1 MPSDAPVSD
10 DPSREGGSDFFGFE
24 DPFRLFDIWLNEA
37 WASEPADAN
46 AMSLATV
53 DADDL
58 PDVRTVLLKGTDDRG
73 FVFYTNTTSAKGLQ
87 LEQSARA
94 ALCLHWKSLRRQVR
108 ARGEVSRVG
117 EEEADAYF
125 ASRPRD
131 SQVGAWASD
140 QSSPMESRAVFEA
153 EIARVDERYGDNEIP
168 RPPHW
173 TGYRIT
179 PLEIEFWHDRPFR
192 LHDRLVFRRPDA
204 AGPWQKSRLF
214 P

>member
-1 MPSDAPVSD
+1 MAGDASVGK
-10 DPSREGGSDFFGFE
+10 EGSEVDGSDFFGFE
-24 DPFRLFDIWLNEA
+24 DPFYLFDIWLNEA
-37 WASEPADAN
+37 WANEPADAN

-53 DADDL
+53 DADGL
-58 PDVRTVLLKGTDDRG
+58 PDVRTVLLKGTDERG
-73 FVFYTNTTSAKGLQ
+73 FVFYTNTTSAKGVQ
-87 LEQSARA
+87 LEQSAKA

-108 ARGEVSRVG
+108 ARGEVSMVSD
-117 EEEADAYF
+117 EEANAYF

-140 QSSPMESRAVFEA
+140 QSSPLESRAFFES
-153 EIARVDERYGDNEIP
+153 EIARVDEQYGDTDVP

-192 LHDRLVFRRPDA
+192 LHDRLVFRRSDA
-204 AGPWQKSRLF
+204 VDQWRKSRLF

>member
-1 MPSDAPVSD
+1 MSSDVSAE
-10 DPSREGGSDFFGFE
+10 SRSSEEDGSDFFGFE
-24 DPFRLFDIWLNEA
+24 NPFELFEIWLKEA

-53 DADDL
+53 DVGGQ
-58 PDVRTVLLKGTDDRG
+58 PDVRTVLLKGTDERG
-73 FVFYTNTTSAKGLQ
+73 FVFYTNTTSAKGVQ

-108 ARGEVSRVG
+108 ARGAVSRVSD
-117 EEEADAYF
+117 EEADAYF

-131 SQVGAWASD
+131 SQIGAWASD
-140 QSSPMESRAVFEA
+140 QSSPLESRAVFEA
-153 EIARVDERYGDNEIP
+153 EIARVDERYTGGEIP

-204 AGPWQKSRLF
+204 DGPWRKSRLF